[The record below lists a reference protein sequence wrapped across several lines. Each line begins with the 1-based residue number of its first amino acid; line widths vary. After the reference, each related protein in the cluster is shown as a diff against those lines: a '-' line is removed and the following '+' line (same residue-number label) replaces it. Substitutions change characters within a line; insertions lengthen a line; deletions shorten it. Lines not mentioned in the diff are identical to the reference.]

1 MTTSRGRLLQ
11 RLVGRHTPA
20 RSAKI
25 LLCDELSDSSEGS
38 RTRPQRI
45 GFRAPSQVD
54 QPKLGIWTDG
64 SEEDVVTATVSSDGE
79 QLTRGQNV
87 PGWGLSTKLGECLQ
101 NVIATEGHPFF
112 G

>member
-1 MTTSRGRLLQ
+1 LLLTALQVLQ
-11 RLVGRHTPA
+11 RLVGRHTPT
-20 RSAKI
+20 RSVKI

-38 RTRPQRI
+38 RTRPLRI
-45 GFRAPSQVD
+45 SFRAPSQVD

-64 SEEDVVTATVSSDGE
+64 SEEDIVTATVSSDGE
-79 QLTRGQNV
+79 QLAISQNV
-87 PGWGLSTKLGECLQ
+87 PGWYLSTKLGECVD